1 MKWFGRVLGYGFLV
15 WLFPFVVSFFVF
27 PFHESWRSLFESV
40 MAVAVVVATVACG
53 LAYFRK
59 APPAGLRDGLLVGG
73 LWWLISV
80 GIDLPLF
87 SAGPMKT
94 TLTEYFADIGLTY
107 VAIPVITL
115 GLAASYARTRVEG
128 TS

>member
-1 MKWFGRVLGYGFLV
+1 MKRFGRALGYGFLV
-15 WLFPFVVSFFVF
+15 WLLPFVISFFVF
-27 PFHESWRSLFESV
+27 PFRESWRSLFESV

-59 APPAGLRDGLLVGG
+59 LPSIGARDGLLVGCF
-73 LWWLISV
+73 WWLISV

-94 TLTEYFADIGLTY
+94 TLSEYFADIGLTY
-107 VAIPVITL
+107 VAIPVIMI
-115 GLAASYARTRVEG
+115 GLAASRAKG
-128 TS
+128 